1 MNHPFTDEELTML
14 FEIADRSIYQDFVAI
29 AEDMD
34 IEDRTLSDL
43 QDKMYLFL
51 NPKNQEIK

>member
-1 MNHPFTDEELTML
+1 ML